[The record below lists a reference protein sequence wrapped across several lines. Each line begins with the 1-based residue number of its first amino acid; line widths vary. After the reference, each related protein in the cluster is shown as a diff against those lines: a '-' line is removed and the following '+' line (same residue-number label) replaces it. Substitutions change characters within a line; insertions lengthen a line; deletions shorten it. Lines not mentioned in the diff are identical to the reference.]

1 MSVELSTRYLGLD
14 LANPLIA
21 SASPATDSTDSIVRL
36 ADAGIA
42 AVVLPSLFEEQ
53 ITHIETEITRVVE
66 SGFATFGEATEGFV
80 PEMVDYNL
88 GPDGY
93 LTMIES
99 ARSVVDIPVIASLN
113 GTTPG
118 GWVRHAEH
126 LESAGASAIELNLY
140 MLAVDAGIDGRG
152 MEDRYTEV
160 VRSVV
165 DTVTIPVAVKLTP
178 FFSSLPAIA
187 GRLIGEGGA
196 AGLVLFNRLYQPE
209 IDLDTL
215 TVQPE
220 LRLSTSAEL
229 NLPLRWIAVL
239 RDIVDGS
246 IAATTGIHSADDV
259 LKALLVGADAT
270 MMASAILRL
279 GTAHVT
285 SVLAA
290 VESWMSERDYRS
302 VSQMKGSMSLGSVP
316 DPESFIRSNYLREL
330 ASWSTEL
337 P

>member
-1 MSVELSTRYLGLD
+1 MSVDLSTHYLGLR
-14 LANPLIA
+14 LINPLIA
-21 SASPATDSTDSIVRL
+21 SASPATDSTDSIMRL
-36 ADAGIA
+36 ADAGIG

-53 ITHIETEITRVVE
+53 ITHIETEIARVVE
-66 SGFATFGEATEGFV
+66 SGFAAFGEAAEGFL

-99 ARSVVDIPVIASLN
+99 ARSAVGIPVIASLN
-113 GTTPG
+113 GATPG

-140 MLAVDAGIDGRG
+140 MLATDAEVDGRG
-152 MEDRYTEV
+152 MEDRYMEV

-165 DTVTIPVAVKLTP
+165 DTVTVPVAVKLTP

-187 GRLIGEGGA
+187 RRLVDEGGA

-215 TVQPE
+215 TVEPN

-229 NLPLRWIAVL
+229 NLPLRWIALL

-246 IAATTGIHSADDV
+246 IAATTGIHTAHDV
-259 LKALLVGADAT
+259 LKALLVGADAA

-279 GTAHVT
+279 GPGHVA

-290 VESWMSERDYRS
+290 VEGWMSERDYRS
-302 VSQMKGSMSLGSVP
+302 VSQLKGSMSLGSVP
-316 DPESFIRSNYLREL
+316 DPESFVRANYLHEM